1 MFNIENSHMHDM
13 AEVQMMECVKSNLL
27 LSERDE
33 FFYTLIALETDLNL
47 KEEVGLPDEDNI
59 A

>member
-1 MFNIENSHMHDM
+1 MTDRDFFDEDFS
-13 AEVQMMECVKSNLL
+13 EVECVKSNLL
-27 LSERDE
+27 LRYRDE
-33 FFYTLIALETDLNL
+33 FFYTLIALETDHNL